1 MTLPLNIYQN
11 VGGKLLL
18 GTRAVAASVADYFR
32 LYWSPVEA
40 GPYAFVKN
48 FPNVKD
54 KTLYPG
60 NALVYLLRSSL
71 GVLPTDSFYLKATT
85 YKAGVESP
93 IGSSTVT
100 SVPPEGAETNDEMRE
115 DLTNISQL
123 FGYNPNTGLWQR
135 VTTDGNGKLE
145 TTAVINI
152 SGTGIA
158 TEAKQDDQITILN
171 SIDAG
176 IPASLGATTA
186 ANSMPVALAT
196 DQLPL
201 PILDILVAS
210 QQTDVPVG
218 TVAADV
224 LQPPA
229 ILIPLATRKVVV
241 IQNNSNRNIL
251 IGDAL
256 NQNHVVPS
264 GGGLRSF
271 SAGSTLSLYARVAVS
286 TATLNVWELG

>member
-1 MTLPLNIYQN
+1 MTLPLNIYKN

-40 GPYAFVKN
+40 GPYVFVKN
-48 FPNVKD
+48 FPNIKD
-54 KTLYPG
+54 QTIYPG
-60 NALVYLLRSSL
+60 NALVYLLRSTLSL
-71 GVLPTDSFYLKATT
+71 LPTDFFYLKITT

-100 SVPPEGAETNDEMRE
+100 SVPPEGAETNEEMRE
-115 DLTNISQL
+115 DLTNVAQL
-123 FGYNPNTGLWQR
+123 FGYNKTTGLWQR
-135 VTTDGNGKLE
+135 LVTDGDGKLE
-145 TTAVINI
+145 TTTTI
-152 SGTGIA
+152 SGSGLA
-158 TEAKQDDQITILN
+158 TEAKQDAQITILN

-201 PILDILVAS
+201 PILDILVNS
-210 QQTDVPVG
+210 SQTDVPIG
-218 TVAADV
+218 TSAVDV
-224 LQPPA
+224 LQPPS
-229 ILIPLATRKVVV
+229 IPVPLATRKVVV
-241 IQNNSNRNIL
+241 IQNNSNRDIL
-251 IGDAL
+251 VGNVTL
-256 NQNHVVPS
+256 QGHVVPK

-271 SAGSTLSLYARVAVS
+271 SAGPTLSLYAKVTS
-286 TATLNVWELG
+286 GTSTLNVWELG